1 MKPLFRSSKLMLW
14 CISIWLIACAGIRYF
29 SLPDEGRYGDISRAM
44 LQSGDWLV
52 PRLNGLPFMHKPPL
66 LHWISSVLMEI
77 FGVHVWV
84 LRLVPTLAGI
94 MMLVGL
100 FWFLKKHCN
109 ERIAQLS
116 VVILATS
123 LLFFGSSQY
132 VNHDLLLACWIS
144 ITILC
149 FADFTLSGEK
159 SVLWM
164 GYVAC
169 ALGFLTK
176 GLIGILIPGM
186 VILLW
191 VLASKQWKKIPS
203 LLNPIGLI
211 IFCVIALPWVY
222 LMHLKYPA
230 FLQYFFI
237 DQQFSR
243 FSSDQFNNKLPWP
256 FYLFCLLISFLPWF
270 FVSQFKFSK
279 QDFSQSLGPSI
290 LTLMLIWFVS
300 VTTFFSIPPS
310 KLAGYILPATP
321 PLAVFIAIMVD
332 RVLTSNKINRF
343 QTWATPVLVLVVG
356 VAFIS
361 LPFTARPKNLLYV
374 NITALYSLGT
384 GILIFSI
391 LLIFYYLK
399 QRISYF
405 SLMFSMA
412 IMLCMSVSLGVRILD
427 VQNNANQVSFQ
438 KNITANM
445 PIVFYHN
452 YFYDVPFLLNLQK
465 PVYLVDDWENASQD
479 SSSEQLKDGL
489 IFEPERRQY
498 LWSDSIL
505 DQKIKSGEALV
516 VLARSNSFN
525 PHYAN
530 VQVLH
535 YRNYDVYFF
544 NNIGLVQ
551 K

>member
-94 MMLVGL
+94 VMLVGL

-256 FYLFCLLISFLPWF
+256 FYLLCLLISFLPWF

-310 KLAGYILPATP
+310 KLAGYILPAKP

-374 NITALYSLGT
+374 NITALYSLGA

-412 IMLCMSVSLGVRILD
+412 IILCMSVSLGVRILD

-544 NNIGLVQ
+544 NNIGSVQ

>member
-191 VLASKQWKKIPS
+191 VLANKQWKKIPS

-211 IFCVIALPWVY
+211 IFCIIALPWVY
-222 LMHLKYPA
+222 LMHLKYPT

-256 FYLFCLLISFLPWF
+256 FYLLCLLISFLPWF

-279 QDFSQSLGPSI
+279 QDFSQSLGSSI

-356 VAFIS
+356 LAFIS

-374 NITALYSLGT
+374 NITALYSLGA

-405 SLMFSMA
+405 TLMFSMA
-412 IMLCMSVSLGVRILD
+412 IILCMSVSLGVRILD

-438 KNITANM
+438 KNITENM

-465 PVYLVDDWENASQD
+465 PVYLVDDWENTSQD

-544 NNIGLVQ
+544 NNIGPVQ

>member
-256 FYLFCLLISFLPWF
+256 FYLLCLLISFLPWF

-374 NITALYSLGT
+374 NITALYSLGA

-544 NNIGLVQ
+544 NNIGSVQ

>member
-191 VLASKQWKKIPS
+191 VIASKQWKKIPS

-256 FYLFCLLISFLPWF
+256 FYLLCLLISFLPWF

-374 NITALYSLGT
+374 NITALYSLGA
-384 GILIFSI
+384 GILIFSV

-405 SLMFSMA
+405 TLMFSMA

-544 NNIGLVQ
+544 NNIGSVQ

>member
-191 VLASKQWKKIPS
+191 VLANKQWKKIPS

-256 FYLFCLLISFLPWF
+256 FYLLCLLISFLPWF

-279 QDFSQSLGPSI
+279 QDFSQSLGSSI

-374 NITALYSLGT
+374 NITALYSLGA

-412 IMLCMSVSLGVRILD
+412 IILCMSVSLGVRILD

-544 NNIGLVQ
+544 NNIGPVQ

>member
-77 FGVHVWV
+77 FGVRVWV

-256 FYLFCLLISFLPWF
+256 FYLLCLLISFLPWF

-374 NITALYSLGT
+374 NITALYSLGA
-384 GILIFSI
+384 GILIFSV

-405 SLMFSMA
+405 TLMFSMA

-544 NNIGLVQ
+544 NNIGPVQ

>member
-1 MKPLFRSSKLMLW
+1 MLW
-14 CISIWLIACAGIRYF
+14 CISVWLIACAGIRYL
-29 SLPDEGRYGDISRAM
+29 SVPDEGRYGDISRAM

-191 VLASKQWKKIPS
+191 VLANKQWKKIPS

-256 FYLFCLLISFLPWF
+256 FYLLCLLISFLPWF

-279 QDFSQSLGPSI
+279 QDFSQSLGSSI

-356 VAFIS
+356 LAFIS

-374 NITALYSLGT
+374 NITALYSLGA

-412 IMLCMSVSLGVRILD
+412 IILCMSVSLGVRILD

-505 DQKIKSGEALV
+505 DQKIESGEALV

-544 NNIGLVQ
+544 NNIGPVQ

>member
-29 SLPDEGRYGDISRAM
+29 SLPDEGRYGDISRVM

-374 NITALYSLGT
+374 NITALYSLGA

-544 NNIGLVQ
+544 NNIGSVQ

>member
-256 FYLFCLLISFLPWF
+256 FYLLCLLISFLPWF

-290 LTLMLIWFVS
+290 LTLMLIWF
-300 VTTFFSIPPS
+300 
-310 KLAGYILPATP
+310 
-321 PLAVFIAIMVD
+321 
-332 RVLTSNKINRF
+332 
-343 QTWATPVLVLVVG
+343 
-356 VAFIS
+356 
-361 LPFTARPKNLLYV
+361 
-374 NITALYSLGT
+374 
-384 GILIFSI
+384 
-391 LLIFYYLK
+391 
-399 QRISYF
+399 
-405 SLMFSMA
+405 
-412 IMLCMSVSLGVRILD
+412 
-427 VQNNANQVSFQ
+427 
-438 KNITANM
+438 
-445 PIVFYHN
+445 
-452 YFYDVPFLLNLQK
+452 
-465 PVYLVDDWENASQD
+465 
-479 SSSEQLKDGL
+479 
-489 IFEPERRQY
+489 
-498 LWSDSIL
+498 
-505 DQKIKSGEALV
+505 
-516 VLARSNSFN
+516 
-525 PHYAN
+525 
-530 VQVLH
+530 
-535 YRNYDVYFF
+535 
-544 NNIGLVQ
+544 
-551 K
+551 

>member
-1 MKPLFRSSKLMLW
+1 MKPFFRSSKLMLW

-191 VLASKQWKKIPS
+191 VLANKQWKKIPS

-256 FYLFCLLISFLPWF
+256 FYLLCLLISFLPWF

-279 QDFSQSLGPSI
+279 QDFSQSLGSSI

-356 VAFIS
+356 LAFIS

-374 NITALYSLGT
+374 NITALYSLGA

-405 SLMFSMA
+405 TLMLSMA

-544 NNIGLVQ
+544 NNIGPVQ

>member
-14 CISIWLIACAGIRYF
+14 CISVWLIACAGIRYL
-29 SLPDEGRYGDISRAM
+29 SVPDEGRYGDISRAM

-191 VLASKQWKKIPS
+191 VLANKQWKKIPS

-256 FYLFCLLISFLPWF
+256 FYLLCLLISFLPWF

-279 QDFSQSLGPSI
+279 QDFSQSLGSSI

-356 VAFIS
+356 LAFIS

-374 NITALYSLGT
+374 NITALYSLGA

-412 IMLCMSVSLGVRILD
+412 IILCMSVSLGVRILD

-505 DQKIKSGEALV
+505 DQKIESGEALV

-544 NNIGLVQ
+544 NTIGPVQ

>member
-1 MKPLFRSSKLMLW
+1 MKPLFHSSKLMLW
-14 CISIWLIACAGIRYF
+14 GISIWLIACAGIRNL

-94 MMLVGL
+94 MMLIGL
-100 FWFLKKHCN
+100 FWFLKKYCN
-109 ERIAQLS
+109 ERIAQLN

-132 VNHDLLLACWIS
+132 VNHDLLLASCITL
-144 ITILC
+144 TILC
-149 FADFTLSGEK
+149 FADFTLSGKK

-176 GLIGILIPGM
+176 GLIGVLIPGM

-191 VLASKQWKKIPS
+191 VLATQQWKKIPA
-203 LLNPIGLI
+203 LLHPLGLL

-222 LMHLKYPA
+222 LVHLKYPT

-256 FYLFCLLISFLPWF
+256 FYLLCLLISFLPWF

-290 LTLMLIWFVS
+290 LTLILVWFVS
-300 VTTFFSIPPS
+300 VTIFFSIPPS

-343 QTWATPVLVLVVG
+343 QTWATPVLVLIVG
-356 VAFIS
+356 LAFMI
-361 LPFTARPKNLLYV
+361 LPFTARPKDLVYV
-374 NITALYSLGT
+374 NITALYTLGA

-391 LLIFYYLK
+391 LLIFNYIK

-412 IMLCMSVSLGVRILD
+412 IILCMSVSLGVRILD

-465 PVYLVDDWENASQD
+465 PVYLVDNWENASHD
-479 SSSEQLKDGL
+479 SSSQQLKDGL
-489 IFEPERRQY
+489 IFEPERKQY
-498 LWSDSIL
+498 LWSDSVL
-505 DQKIKSGEALV
+505 DQQIKSGQPLV

-525 PHYAN
+525 PHFTN
-530 VQVLH
+530 VQILH
-535 YRNYDVYFF
+535 YRNYEVYFF
-544 NNIGLVQ
+544 NNIGPVQ

>member
-164 GYVAC
+164 GYGAC

-191 VLASKQWKKIPS
+191 VLANQQWKKIPS

-256 FYLFCLLISFLPWF
+256 FYLLCLLISFLPWF

-279 QDFSQSLGPSI
+279 QDFSQSLGSSI

-356 VAFIS
+356 LAFIS

-374 NITALYSLGT
+374 NITALYSLGA
-384 GILIFSI
+384 GILISSI

-405 SLMFSMA
+405 TLMFSMA

-427 VQNNANQVSFQ
+427 IQNNANQVSFQ
-438 KNITANM
+438 KNITENM

-544 NNIGLVQ
+544 NNIGPVQ

>member
-256 FYLFCLLISFLPWF
+256 FYLLCLLISFLPWF

-374 NITALYSLGT
+374 NITALYSLGA
-384 GILIFSI
+384 GILIFSV

-544 NNIGLVQ
+544 NNIGPVQ

>member
-77 FGVHVWV
+77 FGVRVWV

-256 FYLFCLLISFLPWF
+256 FYLLCLLISFLPWF

-374 NITALYSLGT
+374 NITALYSLGA

-405 SLMFSMA
+405 TLMFSMA

-544 NNIGLVQ
+544 NNIGPVQ

>member
-256 FYLFCLLISFLPWF
+256 FYLLCLLISFLPWF

-279 QDFSQSLGPSI
+279 QDFSQSLGSSI

-374 NITALYSLGT
+374 NITALYSLGA

-405 SLMFSMA
+405 TLMFSMA

-544 NNIGLVQ
+544 NNIGPVQ

>member
-14 CISIWLIACAGIRYF
+14 CISVWLIACAGIRYL
-29 SLPDEGRYGDISRAM
+29 SVPDEGRYGDISRAM

-191 VLASKQWKKIPS
+191 VLANKQWKKIPS

-256 FYLFCLLISFLPWF
+256 FYLLCLLISFLPWF

-279 QDFSQSLGPSI
+279 QDFSQSLGSSI

-356 VAFIS
+356 LAFIS

-374 NITALYSLGT
+374 NITALYSLGA

-412 IMLCMSVSLGVRILD
+412 IILCMSVSLGVRILD

-505 DQKIKSGEALV
+505 DQKIESGEALV

-544 NNIGLVQ
+544 NNIGPVQ

>member
-14 CISIWLIACAGIRYF
+14 CISVWLIACAGIRYF

-256 FYLFCLLISFLPWF
+256 FYLLCLLISFLPWF
-270 FVSQFKFSK
+270 FVSQFKVSK

-356 VAFIS
+356 VVFIS
-361 LPFTARPKNLLYV
+361 LPFTAKPKNLLYV
-374 NITALYSLGT
+374 NITALYSLGA

-405 SLMFSMA
+405 TLMFSMA

-544 NNIGLVQ
+544 NNIGSVQ

>member
-191 VLASKQWKKIPS
+191 VLANKQWKKIPS

-256 FYLFCLLISFLPWF
+256 FYLLCLLISFLPWF

-279 QDFSQSLGPSI
+279 QDFSQSLGSSI

-356 VAFIS
+356 LAFIS

-374 NITALYSLGT
+374 NITALYSLGA

-412 IMLCMSVSLGVRILD
+412 IILCMSVSLGVRILD

-505 DQKIKSGEALV
+505 DQKIESGEALV

-544 NNIGLVQ
+544 NNIGPVQ

>member
-256 FYLFCLLISFLPWF
+256 FYLLCLLISFLPWF

-290 LTLMLIWFVS
+290 LTLMLIWFIS

-356 VAFIS
+356 LAFIS

-374 NITALYSLGT
+374 NIPALYSLGA

-544 NNIGLVQ
+544 NNIDPVQ

>member
-1 MKPLFRSSKLMLW
+1 
-14 CISIWLIACAGIRYF
+14 
-29 SLPDEGRYGDISRAM
+29 
-44 LQSGDWLV
+44 
-52 PRLNGLPFMHKPPL
+52 
-66 LHWISSVLMEI
+66 
-77 FGVHVWV
+77 
-84 LRLVPTLAGI
+84 
-94 MMLVGL
+94 
-100 FWFLKKHCN
+100 
-109 ERIAQLS
+109 
-116 VVILATS
+116 
-123 LLFFGSSQY
+123 
-132 VNHDLLLACWIS
+132 
-144 ITILC
+144 
-149 FADFTLSGEK
+149 
-159 SVLWM
+159 
-164 GYVAC
+164 
-169 ALGFLTK
+169 
-176 GLIGILIPGM
+176 
-186 VILLW
+186 
-191 VLASKQWKKIPS
+191 
-203 LLNPIGLI
+203 
-211 IFCVIALPWVY
+211 
-222 LMHLKYPA
+222 
-230 FLQYFFI
+230 
-237 DQQFSR
+237 
-243 FSSDQFNNKLPWP
+243 
-256 FYLFCLLISFLPWF
+256 
-270 FVSQFKFSK
+270 
-279 QDFSQSLGPSI
+279 
-290 LTLMLIWFVS
+290 
-300 VTTFFSIPPS
+300 
-310 KLAGYILPATP
+310 
-321 PLAVFIAIMVD
+321 MVD

-343 QTWATPVLVLVVG
+343 QTWATPILVLVVG

-374 NITALYSLGT
+374 NITALYSLGA

-405 SLMFSMA
+405 TLMFSMA

-516 VLARSNSFN
+516 VLARGNSFT

-544 NNIGLVQ
+544 NTIGPVQ

>member
-1 MKPLFRSSKLMLW
+1 MLW

-191 VLASKQWKKIPS
+191 VLANKQWKKIPS

-256 FYLFCLLISFLPWF
+256 FYLLCLLISFLPWF

-279 QDFSQSLGPSI
+279 QDFSQSLGSSI

-374 NITALYSLGT
+374 NITALYSLGA

-412 IMLCMSVSLGVRILD
+412 IILCMSVSLGVRILD

-544 NNIGLVQ
+544 NNIGPVQ

>member
-66 LHWISSVLMEI
+66 LHWISSVLIEV

-132 VNHDLLLACWIS
+132 VNHDLLLACWITL
-144 ITILC
+144 TILC

-203 LLNPIGLI
+203 LLNPIGLL

-256 FYLFCLLISFLPWF
+256 FYLLCLLISFLPWF

-343 QTWATPVLVLVVG
+343 QTWATPILVLVVG

-374 NITALYSLGT
+374 NITALYSLGA

-405 SLMFSMA
+405 TLMFSMA

-438 KNITANM
+438 KNIKANM

-516 VLARSNSFN
+516 VLARSNSFT

-544 NNIGLVQ
+544 NTIGPVQ